1 MNISVYYSAM
11 CTINEALD
19 PKVVEA
25 GELVEEFVDGLIVRL
40 EAAESQLAKNSN
52 PKGVEE

>member
-1 MNISVYYSAM
+1 M